1 MAFIPSCFVVSNATE
16 AGIVYSPEDRP
27 GDYPPNSFPG
37 KLTAYLYRR
46 YRYFGGA
53 RDKGLVSTTALTAAG
68 VHLILFTTGRGTP
81 FGAPV
86 PTVKVSTNTALYV
99 KKKNWID
106 FDAGQLLEGK
116 SMEELSEE
124 FFACIID
131 VASKNILTKNEQ
143 NNYREIA
150 IFKKG
155 VTL

>member
-1 MAFIPSCFVVSNATE
+1 M
-16 AGIVYSPEDRP
+16 
-27 GDYPPNSFPG
+27 
-37 KLTAYLYRR
+37 
-46 YRYFGGA
+46 
-53 RDKGLVSTTALTAAG
+53 
-68 VHLILFTTGRGTP
+68 HLILFTTGRGTP

-155 VTL
+155 